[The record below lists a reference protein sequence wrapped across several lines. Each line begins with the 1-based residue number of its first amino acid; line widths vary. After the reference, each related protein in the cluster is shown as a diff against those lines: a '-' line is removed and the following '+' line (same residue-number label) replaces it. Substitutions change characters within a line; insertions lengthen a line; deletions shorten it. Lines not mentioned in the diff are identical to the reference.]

1 MQGQLDKIKVRI
13 KIMYC
18 INEKGVSV
26 HYLSS
31 QYWSCQGRVMP
42 IFIFC
47 LIIPDALILEPNI
60 YSKLNIINNPKF

>member
-31 QYWSCQGRVMP
+31 QY
-42 IFIFC
+42 
-47 LIIPDALILEPNI
+47 
-60 YSKLNIINNPKF
+60 